1 MKSLNFNGT
10 GLEYFKIW
18 IVNIL
23 LVIVTLGLYYP
34 WAKVRN
40 NRYFYA
46 NSTLEDRNFDYHATG
61 KQLFLGY
68 LIAMALFLL
77 YVVIQQVSPAGS
89 GIVFLLFMIALPW
102 IVWRSLKFNMRITS
116 FSNVRFSFEGQLGG
130 AYFNFLLLPFI
141 FIVLLYSIP
150 ILLTFGLAKAAGS
163 IAIQTILVVVSLL
176 LAGLAVYMLGVLKKK
191 NTSYFLNSTRYG
203 QGQFS
208 TELEATKFMKISFK
222 TIGLFL
228 VAVLACLIIVS
239 AFTMTSGTSSP
250 LAGLAGK
257 FGDPEVM
264 QEIFGNPSV
273 LFAIG
278 SIYIGLLLI
287 SVLVF
292 SYSFARQRSYIY
304 ANSKLDN
311 KISFASTLKARS
323 IAWVS
328 FTNLLAVIFSLGLAI
343 PWAKV
348 RVARLLLENTLVDTS
363 VGFEEYVTQQQ
374 AEQSSL
380 GEQIGDAF
388 DVDMGI
394 SI

>member
-61 KQLFLGY
+61 KQLFFGY

-89 GIVFLLFMIALPW
+89 GIVFLLFIIALPW

-163 IAIQTILVVVSLL
+163 IATQTILVVVSLL

-323 IAWVS
+323 MAWVS

>member
-68 LIAMALFLL
+68 LLAMALFLL
-77 YVVIQQVSPAGS
+77 YMFIQQVSPAGS
-89 GIVFLLFMIALPW
+89 GIVFLLFIIALPW

-116 FSNVRFSFEGQLGG
+116 FSNVRFSFEGLLGG

-163 IAIQTILVVVSLL
+163 IATQTILVVVSLL

-323 IAWVS
+323 MAWVS

>member
-89 GIVFLLFMIALPW
+89 GIVFLLFIIALPW

-250 LAGLAGK
+250 LAGLTGK

>member
-323 IAWVS
+323 MAWVS

>member
-163 IAIQTILVVVSLL
+163 IATQTILVVVSLL

-323 IAWVS
+323 MAWVS

>member
-46 NSTLEDRNFDYHATG
+46 NSTLEDRNFDYYATG
-61 KQLFLGY
+61 KQLFFGY

-89 GIVFLLFMIALPW
+89 GIVFLLFIIALPW

-163 IAIQTILVVVSLL
+163 IATQTILVVVSLL

-323 IAWVS
+323 MAWVS

>member
-250 LAGLAGK
+250 LAGLTGK

-323 IAWVS
+323 MAWVS